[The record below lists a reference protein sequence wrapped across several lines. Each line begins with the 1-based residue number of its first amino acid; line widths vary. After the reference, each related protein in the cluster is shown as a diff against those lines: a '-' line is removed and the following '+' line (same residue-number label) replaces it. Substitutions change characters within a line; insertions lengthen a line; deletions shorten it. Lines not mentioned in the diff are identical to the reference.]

1 MKYFAVILSLLFLV
15 AFTGQ
20 SSADFIIHPNGDA
33 EFGKILSDAEDSIE
47 FQFGC
52 EKTEESVKKL
62 LKKDLL
68 NFGPHPYCQ
77 YPLKQDA
84 EKETGG

>member
-15 AFTGQ
+15 AFASQ
-20 SSADFIIHPNGDA
+20 ASADFIIHPNGDA

-52 EKTEESVKKL
+52 EKTEENVKIL

-77 YPLKQDA
+77 YPPQPGA
-84 EKETGG
+84 GQETDS